1 MFKMAGDPYRGRETS
16 VTRTI
21 ALLALGCTLIASAAA
36 LSIVT
41 RNDGVAELAGTES
54 ANHRPVANRTAKT
67 DRLAVMTVSTNAAE
81 SAAALAAAPEEVPL
95 RQAFAA
101 DTPLVLPKP
110 VEAAAAMVPVPEAK
124 PDAKLDAKL
133 EAKPKAASKPPVQK
147 TYALLSDSQIAAIK
161 SRLNLSSSQAY
172 YWPSVEQAL
181 RAVARKMHATQQA
194 NPKGAAPAIDPDSE
208 EVQQLKSAAM
218 PLLFQLRE
226 DQKQEVRSLARIIG
240 LHQVAAAI

>member
-1 MFKMAGDPYRGRETS
+1 M
-16 VTRTI
+16 TRTI

-41 RNDGVAELAGTES
+41 RNDGAGDVASTGATD
-54 ANHRPVANRTAKT
+54 HHPIANRTTKT
-67 DRLAVMTVSTNAAE
+67 DRLAVMTIATTASE
-81 SAAALAAAPEEVPL
+81 SAAALAAVPAEVPL

-101 DTPLVLPKP
+101 DTPVVLPKP
-110 VEAAAAMVPVPEAK
+110 IEAAVAAMVPVP
-124 PDAKLDAKL
+124 D
-133 EAKPKAASKPPVQK
+133 AKPKAASKPAAQK

-181 RAVARKMHATQQA
+181 RAIARKLHATQMT
-194 NPKGAAPAIDPDSE
+194 NPKGGAPAIDPDSE

>member
-1 MFKMAGDPYRGRETS
+1 M
-16 VTRTI
+16 TRTI

-36 LSIVT
+36 LSILADNDVT
-41 RNDGVAELAGTES
+41 VAPSELA
-54 ANHRPVANRTAKT
+54 AADYRPIANRSAKT
-67 DRLAVMTVSTNAAE
+67 DRLAAPG
-81 SAAALAAAPEEVPL
+81 SAAAALETAAPVAAGPVVEAPPL

-101 DTPLVLPKP
+101 ETPAADTPVLLPKP
-110 VEAAAAMVPVPEAK
+110 VDIPTVAMAPVPE
-124 PDAKLDAKL
+124 P
-133 EAKPKAASKPPVQK
+133 KPKTASKPAQK

-161 SRLNLSSSQAY
+161 TRLNLSSSQAY

-181 RAVARKMHATQQA
+181 RAVARKLHAVQAA
-194 NPKGAAPAIDPDSE
+194 NPKGAAPTIDPDSE

>member
-124 PDAKLDAKL
+124 PDAKL

>member
-1 MFKMAGDPYRGRETS
+1 M
-16 VTRTI
+16 TRTI

-41 RNDGVAELAGTES
+41 RNDGAAELARTES

-81 SAAALAAAPEEVPL
+81 SAAALAAASEEVPL

-110 VEAAAAMVPVPEAK
+110 VEAAAAAMVPVPEAK
-124 PDAKLDAKL
+124 PDAKL
-133 EAKPKAASKPPVQK
+133 EAKPKAASKPPAQK

-194 NPKGAAPAIDPDSE
+194 NPKGGAPAIDPDSE

>member
-1 MFKMAGDPYRGRETS
+1 M
-16 VTRTI
+16 TRTI

-41 RNDGVAELAGTES
+41 RNDGAAELAGTES
-54 ANHRPVANRTAKT
+54 ADHRPVANRTAKT
-67 DRLAVMTVSTNAAE
+67 DRLSVMMVSANAAE

-110 VEAAAAMVPVPEAK
+110 VEAAVAAMVPVPEAK
-124 PDAKLDAKL
+124 PDAKLEAKL
-133 EAKPKAASKPPVQK
+133 EAKPKAASKPPAQK

-194 NPKGAAPAIDPDSE
+194 NPKGGAPAIDPDSE

>member
-1 MFKMAGDPYRGRETS
+1 M
-16 VTRTI
+16 TRTI

-41 RNDGVAELAGTES
+41 RNDGAAELAGTES

-101 DTPLVLPKP
+101 DTPLVLPKA
-110 VEAAAAMVPVPEAK
+110 VEAAAAAMVPVPE
-124 PDAKLDAKL
+124 AKLDAKL
-133 EAKPKAASKPPVQK
+133 EAKPKAASKPPAQK

-194 NPKGAAPAIDPDSE
+194 NPKGGAPAIDPDSE

>member
-1 MFKMAGDPYRGRETS
+1 M
-16 VTRTI
+16 TRTI

-41 RNDGVAELAGTES
+41 RNDGAAELAGTES

-101 DTPLVLPKP
+101 DTPLGLPKA
-110 VEAAAAMVPVPEAK
+110 VEAAAAAMVPVPEAK
-124 PDAKLDAKL
+124 PDAKL
-133 EAKPKAASKPPVQK
+133 EAKPKAASKPPAQK

-194 NPKGAAPAIDPDSE
+194 NPKGGAPAIDPDSE